1 MMNYNQKELEA
12 LAMIQPVQV
21 KKENIDIDALVYNA
35 HVLRSQYVSESIA
48 SFYKRTLGR
57 LAKRQH
63 NAAAK
68 RSLHAM
74 TDWEL
79 NDLGITRSEIDY
91 AVEGKKA
98 MESASKATFWGRMKD
113 KLANAQRARAGYAQL
128 MAMDTRQLADI
139 GLVKGDIEA
148 AVNGNV
154 DLLANDNISKTS
166 SNNEHRHAV

>member
-21 KKENIDIDALVYNA
+21 KKQDVDVDALIYRG
-35 HVLRSQYVSESIA
+35 HVLRSEYMSKSIA
-48 SFYKRTLGR
+48 SLYNKVTGKFAKLG
-57 LAKRQH
+57 QI
-63 NAAAK
+63 AAAK

-74 TDWEL
+74 SDREL

-91 AVEGKKA
+91 AVEGKLDAKVAPSFWTVVKA
-98 MESASKATFWGRMKD
+98 
-113 KLANAQRARAGYAQL
+113 KLVHAQKARAGYAQL

-148 AVNGNV
+148 AVHGSTAF
-154 DLLANDNISKTS
+154 LANDNLAHA
-166 SNNEHRHAV
+166 SNNNESRYAV

>member
-21 KKENIDIDALVYNA
+21 NKENFDVDALIYRG
-35 HVLRSQYVSESIA
+35 HVLRSEYISNGVVSL
-48 SFYKRTLGR
+48 FKKVTGKF
-57 LAKRQH
+57 AKRLQI
-63 NAAAK
+63 AAAK

-74 TDWEL
+74 SNREL

-91 AVEGKKA
+91 AVEGKMDAKFAPSFWTTVKA
-98 MESASKATFWGRMKD
+98 
-113 KLANAQRARAGYAQL
+113 KLAHAQKARAGYAQL

-148 AVNGNV
+148 AVHGNTAF
-154 DLLANDNISKTS
+154 LANDNLAHASN
-166 SNNEHRHAV
+166 NNEHRLAV